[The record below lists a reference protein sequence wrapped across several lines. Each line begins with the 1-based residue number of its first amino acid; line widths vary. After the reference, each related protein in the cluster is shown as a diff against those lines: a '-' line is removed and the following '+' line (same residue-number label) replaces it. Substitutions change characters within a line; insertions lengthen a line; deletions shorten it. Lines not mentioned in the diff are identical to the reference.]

1 MSLAIDQKIEDQEH
15 PAYDENKEVELPREG
30 SYTEWENTNQIFRE
44 SENPIYE
51 EITNKY
57 FVPKDKDPQE
67 IIELDEN
74 QRKMVDPNK
83 TLEEYTYGDIYFTE
97 DVNDP
102 DYMKNKVSYEQYKQ
116 KEEVFNQAYDIYG
129 EDSDFNN
136 LFGFFAPELSIQFM
150 DIKDIIRVVLE
161 TKEKLIV
168 QYTKRN
174 PRHGFIYRKI
184 QEKLR
189 MIEKL
194 NKSLKK

>member
-1 MSLAIDQKIEDQEH
+1 MSLAIDQKVEEQEH
-15 PAYDENKEVELPREG
+15 PAYDENKEVELPRQG

-44 SENPIYE
+44 SENPIYQ
-51 EITNKY
+51 EIIDKY
-57 FVPKDKDPQE
+57 FVPKDKEPQE
-67 IIELDEN
+67 IIELDEK
-74 QRKMVDPNK
+74 QKKMIDPNK
-83 TLEEYTYGDIYFTE
+83 TLEEYSYGDIYFTE

-102 DYMKNKVSYEQYKQ
+102 DYMKNKVSYEQYKE
-116 KEEVFNQAYDIYG
+116 KEKHFNQAYDIYG
-129 EDSDFNN
+129 EDSEFNN
-136 LFGFFAPELSIQFM
+136 IFSQFAPELSVQFM

-194 NKSLKK
+194 NKSLK